1 MLKNIANFI
10 LPAVICIV
18 FVMATGCETEAQSD
32 ALIGSAIGAGVGALA
47 GGDTEGAL
55 IGAAVGGGAGY
66 IVGNEADKKKTEQAR
81 EAQAAT
87 TAAALNTETV
97 WITNSNG
104 SKQAVRLTKQGPGYI
119 GPRGEYYSERPTEE
133 QLKALYG
140 I

>member
-10 LPAVICIV
+10 LPAVICV
-18 FVMATGCETEAQSD
+18 VLVMATGCETEAQSD
-32 ALIGSAIGAGVGALA
+32 ALIGSAIGAGVGALI
-47 GGDTEGAL
+47 GDTEGAL

-66 IVGNEADKKKTEQAR
+66 IVGNEADKKKTEQTRA
-81 EAQAAT
+81 AQAAT
-87 TAAALNTETV
+87 TAAALNTETI

-133 QLKALYG
+133 QLKVLYG